1 MHEDKKLDDV
11 EKFDTTV
18 FLVNQDKVVSLSTL
32 TPHIDFFIPNKFNDV
47 VEHKAYLLI
56 VILKVIPALKQVY
69 PLVEFLSFHTS
80 KLKLEFSPTKGECCR
95 RLKKIFILILLV
107 TCIFG

>member
-1 MHEDKKLDDV
+1 MVHEDKKLDDV

-47 VEHKAYLLI
+47 VEHKAYLLL
-56 VILKVIPALKQVY
+56 VILKVIPALK
-69 PLVEFLSFHTS
+69 
-80 KLKLEFSPTKGECCR
+80 
-95 RLKKIFILILLV
+95 
-107 TCIFG
+107 